1 MKILQVVPYSEIGGT
16 EKAAALLSCG
26 LAAKGHKVTVLCPE
40 GPGRKLFAGLE
51 LELLPQSFLQR
62 RRLIRMLAPA
72 YDLIHIHAA
81 RELVAAYQKPV
92 VFTPHSYYNRLDQL
106 MVGVFAKK
114 ASVICFTR
122 WEEQLLQDLGLRK
135 TAVIPNGI
143 GDAIL
148 PAERNEGFPLK
159 IGYMG
164 RLAKDKGLDLL
175 LGELAKVK
183 EPYQLL
189 IAGVGKEEEKLQAI
203 AKELGIPAVFL
214 GIQEPAAFLS
224 SIDIFVLPSRTETFG
239 LALVEAMSAGLCCVA
254 ADVCGLKEI
263 LGDAG
268 ITVPHDEL
276 AQALEKLL
284 QDRGLR
290 ESLGKKARERF
301 LSCYTEERMISDTE
315 KFYVSLLNW

>member
-1 MKILQVVPYSEIGGT
+1 M
-16 EKAAALLSCG
+16 
-26 LAAKGHKVTVLCPE
+26 
-40 GPGRKLFAGLE
+40 
-51 LELLPQSFLQR
+51 
-62 RRLIRMLAPA
+62 
-72 YDLIHIHAA
+72 
-81 RELVAAYQKPV
+81 

-175 LGELAKVK
+175 LRELAKVK